1 MRIGHSL
8 TAMCA
13 AGAALIA
20 SAAAA
25 GEPIRLTDA
34 QMDAVA
40 GGNAVVSIVRVVGN
54 ESCVPETA
62 CSSGTTSKTS
72 VGNQSAQSVVVGRT
86 VTGST
91 STTGGQHISIVLN
104 LPRFRR

>member
-1 MRIGHSL
+1 MRIAPPL
-8 TAMCA
+8 TATWV
-13 AGAALIA
+13 AGAVLIA

-25 GEPIRLTDA
+25 EPIRLTDA

-62 CSSGTTSKTS
+62 CSSGTTSKPF
-72 VGNQSAQSVVVGRT
+72 VGNRSAQSVVVGRT

-91 STTGGQHISIVLN
+91 TTTGDQHISIVLH